1 MMSDHTWDWLL
12 TRLWLKKQKNSIK
25 YTHTLTLTYHARYYI
40 IQLGPV
46 LLVPG
51 RTLVETWTLD
61 PKAEC
66 RHDASE
72 TENLAPLSF
81 WTWA

>member
-1 MMSDHTWDWLL
+1 M
-12 TRLWLKKQKNSIK
+12 
-25 YTHTLTLTYHARYYI
+25 TYHARYDI